1 MLRQVVAAGCL
12 LGAANR
18 AEALAML
25 GLVPGLSPS
34 AKIGEWLRS
43 WTRQI
48 RVSTGGSVPCNL
60 TAWPSC
66 MSCAS

>member
-34 AKIGEWLRS
+34 AKIGEWLR
-43 WTRQI
+43 
-48 RVSTGGSVPCNL
+48 VLDPPDPGEHG
-60 TAWPSC
+60 
-66 MSCAS
+66 